1 MRLVAALALAA
12 VAVGCA
18 GQRSSSGGD
27 SSGVEANLEISLWR
41 RGTDGPVRTSSLRCP
56 GDSRCDRLSQLDD
69 PFAPVPDNA
78 ACTEIFGGPQVA
90 RVQGT
95 FRGEPVDA
103 RFNRTD
109 GCEIARWDKHAF
121 LFPAS

>member
-1 MRLVAALALAA
+1 VRLAAALALAL

-18 GQRSSSGGD
+18 GQASSSGGD
-27 SSGVEANLEISLWR
+27 PSDREASLEISLWR
-41 RGTDGPVRTSSLRCP
+41 RGTNGPVRTSTLHCP
-56 GDSRCDRLSQLDD
+56 GDSRCNELAQLDD
-69 PFAPVPDNA
+69 PFAPLADDV

-90 RVQGT
+90 RVHGT

-103 RFNRTD
+103 HFNRTD

-121 LFPAS
+121 LFPSG